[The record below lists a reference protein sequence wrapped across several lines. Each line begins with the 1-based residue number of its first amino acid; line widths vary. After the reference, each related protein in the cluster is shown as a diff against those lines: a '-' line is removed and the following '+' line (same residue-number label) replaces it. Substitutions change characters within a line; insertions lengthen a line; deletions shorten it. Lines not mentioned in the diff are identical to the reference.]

1 MAFEGRESNRVPDAL
16 AEIVPD
22 VGAKIKQ
29 EPLARVRSLFP
40 TSNLLLPSTVYTH
53 FNTFLVLT
61 V

>member
-1 MAFEGRESNRVPDAL
+1 MPDVL
-16 AEIVPD
+16 GEIVPD

-29 EPLARVRSLFP
+29 ELPSRVRSLFP

-53 FNTFLVLT
+53 SNTFLVLT